1 MSSLGEP
8 TKLRDDILPTE
19 LDIYNHFI
27 VLRNEK
33 LSSGEWSK
41 FTPMALR
48 LTAVMVDV
56 TIAYYVDIT
65 VNDIQISLIITKN
78 SLCGTINICLLNDL
92 ILCLFCLNR
101 LFVYQA
107 GLCTLVNDLK
117 IQLFSPHI

>member
-41 FTPMALR
+41 FTPMAVR

-56 TIAYYVDIT
+56 
-65 VNDIQISLIITKN
+65 
-78 SLCGTINICLLNDL
+78 
-92 ILCLFCLNR
+92 
-101 LFVYQA
+101 
-107 GLCTLVNDLK
+107 CTLWDRTA
-117 IQLFSPHI
+117 IPHCLTSSLGERKLANIISKCKTLSMVPIKAG

>member
-41 FTPMALR
+41 FTPMAVR

-56 TIAYYVDIT
+56 
-65 VNDIQISLIITKN
+65 
-78 SLCGTINICLLNDL
+78 
-92 ILCLFCLNR
+92 
-101 LFVYQA
+101 
-107 GLCTLVNDLK
+107 CTLWDRTAA
-117 IQLFSPHI
+117 